1 MKKINIF
8 PQISLLERYLISQ
21 LITPLLFSIVIVT
34 VVAES
39 IGISFEQFRFLM
51 EKRLSFDVL
60 IYLHILKLPEFII
73 YSLPLAILMATIF
86 TYQKLSENSEIIAL
100 QNCGLNLYRLVYPG
114 VIISLLLTILILIL
128 NEVVVP
134 LANYKAAITLEKH
147 LNIIRENLRNH
158 DIFYVEISNDQ
169 TVNLGYKRKY
179 LKYLFYAEELTNMK
193 MKSVVLLIRDTERLK
208 MIINSQFAE
217 CYSEEY
223 CYFYDGNKTI
233 INANGS
239 YGRNLKF
246 DKISLYLPNISS
258 QFKADREKLD
268 HREMSLYQAY
278 QQLSILETAGDR
290 QNFLKLQVHIQKR
303 FTSAISSTVFAL
315 LGSAIGINTKTRVRY
330 NSFALTLG
338 IILIYNMFQL
348 ITDILVVS
356 ENISL
361 VWVWLPNI
369 VGTGIAGNLL
379 NKKNSLLIL

>member
-73 YSLPLAILMATIF
+73 YSLPIAILMATIF

-100 QNCGLNLYRLVYPG
+100 QNCGLSLYRLVYPG
-114 VIISLLLTILILIL
+114 VIIGLLLTILILML

-134 LANYKAAITLEKH
+134 PANYKAAITLEKH

-158 DIFYVEISNDQ
+158 DIFYVEISNDK
-169 TVNLGYKRKY
+169 TVNLGSKRKY
-179 LKYLFYAEELTNMK
+179 LKYLFYAEELTNIK
-193 MKSVVLLIRDTERLK
+193 MRSVVLLIRDTERLK
-208 MIINSQFAE
+208 MIINSEFAE

-239 YGRNLKF
+239 YGKNLKF

-258 QFKADREKLD
+258 QFTADREKLD
-268 HREMSLYQAY
+268 HREMSLYQVY

-290 QNFLKLQVHIQKR
+290 QNFLKLQVQIQKR

-315 LGSAIGINTKTRVRY
+315 LGSAIGINTKTRVKY

-338 IILIYNMFQL
+338 IILIYNMFQ
-348 ITDILVVS
+348 IIISILVVS
-356 ENISL
+356 EDISL
-361 VWVWLPNI
+361 AWVWLPNI
-369 VGTGIAGNLL
+369 VGTGIAGDLL
-379 NKKNSLLIL
+379 NKKNSY

>member
-39 IGISFEQFRFLM
+39 IGISFEQFRFLI

-86 TYQKLSENSEIIAL
+86 TYQKLSEN
-100 QNCGLNLYRLVYPG
+100 
-114 VIISLLLTILILIL
+114 
-128 NEVVVP
+128 
-134 LANYKAAITLEKH
+134 
-147 LNIIRENLRNH
+147 
-158 DIFYVEISNDQ
+158 
-169 TVNLGYKRKY
+169 
-179 LKYLFYAEELTNMK
+179 
-193 MKSVVLLIRDTERLK
+193 
-208 MIINSQFAE
+208 
-217 CYSEEY
+217 
-223 CYFYDGNKTI
+223 
-233 INANGS
+233 GS
-239 YGRNLKF
+239 YGKNLKF

-379 NKKNSLLIL
+379 NKKNSLLI

>member
-73 YSLPLAILMATIF
+73 YSLPIAILMATIF

-100 QNCGLNLYRLVYPG
+100 QNCGLSLYRLVYPG
-114 VIISLLLTILILIL
+114 VIIGLLLTILILML

-134 LANYKAAITLEKH
+134 PANYKAAITLEKH

-158 DIFYVEISNDQ
+158 DIFYVEISNDK
-169 TVNLGYKRKY
+169 TVKLGSKRKY
-179 LKYLFYAEELTNMK
+179 LKYLFYAEELTNIK
-193 MKSVVLLIRDTERLK
+193 MRSVVLLIRDTERLK
-208 MIINSQFAE
+208 MIINSEFAE

-239 YGRNLKF
+239 YGKNLKF

-258 QFKADREKLD
+258 QFTADREKLD
-268 HREMSLYQAY
+268 HREMSLYQVY

-290 QNFLKLQVHIQKR
+290 QNFLKLQVQIQKR

-315 LGSAIGINTKTRVRY
+315 LGSAIGINTKTRVKY

-338 IILIYNMFQL
+338 IILIYNMFQ
-348 ITDILVVS
+348 IIISILVVS
-356 ENISL
+356 EDISL
-361 VWVWLPNI
+361 AWVWLPNI
-369 VGTGIAGNLL
+369 VGTCIAGDLL
-379 NKKNSLLIL
+379 SR

>member
-73 YSLPLAILMATIF
+73 YSLPIAILMATIF

-100 QNCGLNLYRLVYPG
+100 QNCGLILYRLVYPG
-114 VIISLLLTILILIL
+114 VIIGLLLTILILML

-134 LANYKAAITLEKH
+134 PANYKAAITLEKH

-158 DIFYVEISNDQ
+158 DIFYVEISNDK
-169 TVNLGYKRKY
+169 TVNLGSKRKY
-179 LKYLFYAEELTNMK
+179 LKYLFYAEELTNIK
-193 MKSVVLLIRDTERLK
+193 MRSVVLLIRDTERLK
-208 MIINSQFAE
+208 MIINSEFAE

-239 YGRNLKF
+239 YGKNLKF

-258 QFKADREKLD
+258 QFTADREKLD
-268 HREMSLYQAY
+268 HREMSLYQVY

-290 QNFLKLQVHIQKR
+290 QNFLKLQVQIQKR

-315 LGSAIGINTKTRVRY
+315 LGSAIGINTKTRVKY

-338 IILIYNMFQL
+338 IILIYNMFQ
-348 ITDILVVS
+348 IIISILVVS
-356 ENISL
+356 EDISL
-361 VWVWLPNI
+361 AWVWLPNI
-369 VGTGIAGNLL
+369 VGTCIAGDLL
-379 NKKNSLLIL
+379 NKKNSY

>member
-73 YSLPLAILMATIF
+73 YSLPIAILMATIF

-100 QNCGLNLYRLVYPG
+100 QNCGLSLYRLVYPG
-114 VIISLLLTILILIL
+114 VIIGLLLTILIIML

-134 LANYKAAITLEKH
+134 PANYKAAITLEKH

-158 DIFYVEISNDQ
+158 DIFYVEISNDK
-169 TVNLGYKRKY
+169 TVNLGSKRKY
-179 LKYLFYAEELTNMK
+179 LKYLFYAEELTNIK
-193 MKSVVLLIRDTERLK
+193 MRSVVLLIRDTERLK
-208 MIINSQFAE
+208 MIINSEFAE

-239 YGRNLKF
+239 YGKNLKF

-258 QFKADREKLD
+258 QFTADREKLD
-268 HREMSLYQAY
+268 HREMSLYQVY

-290 QNFLKLQVHIQKR
+290 QNFLKLQVQIQKR

-315 LGSAIGINTKTRVRY
+315 LGSAIGINTKTRVKY

-338 IILIYNMFQL
+338 IILIYNMFQ
-348 ITDILVVS
+348 IIISILVVS
-356 ENISL
+356 EDISL
-361 VWVWLPNI
+361 AWVWLPNI
-369 VGTGIAGNLL
+369 VGTCIAGDLL
-379 NKKNSLLIL
+379 NKKNSY

>member
-1 MKKINIF
+1 MKKTNIF

-100 QNCGLNLYRLVYPG
+100 QNCGLSLYKLVYPG
-114 VIISLLLTILILIL
+114 VIIGLLLTILILML

-134 LANYKAAITLEKH
+134 PANYKAAITLEKY

-158 DIFYVEISNDQ
+158 DIFYVEISNDK
-169 TVNLGYKRKY
+169 TVNLGSKRKY
-179 LKYLFYAEELTNMK
+179 LKYLFYAEELTNIK

-217 CYSEEY
+217 CYSEKY

-239 YGRNLKF
+239 YGKNLKF

-348 ITDILVVS
+348 ITYILVVS

-369 VGTGIAGNLL
+369 VGTGIAGDLL
-379 NKKNSLLIL
+379 NKKNSLLI

>member
-1 MKKINIF
+1 MKKTNIF

-100 QNCGLNLYRLVYPG
+100 QNCGLSLYRLVYPG
-114 VIISLLLTILILIL
+114 VIIGLLLTILILIL

-134 LANYKAAITLEKH
+134 PANYKAAITLEKH

-169 TVNLGYKRKY
+169 TFNLGYKRKY
-179 LKYLFYAEELTNMK
+179 LKYLFYAEELTNIK

-217 CYSEEY
+217 CYSEKY

-239 YGRNLKF
+239 YGKNLKF

-369 VGTGIAGNLL
+369 VGTGIAGDLL
-379 NKKNSLLIL
+379 NKKNSLLI

>member
-73 YSLPLAILMATIF
+73 YSLPIAILMATIF

-100 QNCGLNLYRLVYPG
+100 QNCGLILYRLVYPG
-114 VIISLLLTILILIL
+114 VIIGLLLTILILML

-134 LANYKAAITLEKH
+134 PANYKAAITLEKH

-158 DIFYVEISNDQ
+158 DIFYVEISNDK
-169 TVNLGYKRKY
+169 TVNLGSKRKY
-179 LKYLFYAEELTNMK
+179 LKYLFYAEELTNIK
-193 MKSVVLLIRDTERLK
+193 MRSVVLLIRDTERLK
-208 MIINSQFAE
+208 MIINSEFAE

-239 YGRNLKF
+239 YGKNLKF

-258 QFKADREKLD
+258 QFTADREKLD
-268 HREMSLYQAY
+268 HREMSLYQVY

-315 LGSAIGINTKTRVRY
+315 LGSAIGINTKTRVKY

-338 IILIYNMFQL
+338 IILIYNMFQ
-348 ITDILVVS
+348 IIISILVVS
-356 ENISL
+356 EDISL
-361 VWVWLPNI
+361 AWVWLPNI
-369 VGTGIAGNLL
+369 VCTGIAGDLL
-379 NKKNSLLIL
+379 NKKNSY

>member
-1 MKKINIF
+1 MKKTNIF

-73 YSLPLAILMATIF
+73 YSLPFAILMATIF

-100 QNCGLNLYRLVYPG
+100 QNCGLSLYKLVYPG
-114 VIISLLLTILILIL
+114 VIIGLLLTILILIL

-134 LANYKAAITLEKH
+134 PANYKAAITLEKY

-158 DIFYVEISNDQ
+158 DIFYVEISNDK
-169 TVNLGYKRKY
+169 TVNLGSKRKY
-179 LKYLFYAEELTNMK
+179 LKYLFYAEELTNIK
-193 MKSVVLLIRDTERLK
+193 MRSVVLLIRDTERLK
-208 MIINSQFAE
+208 MIINSEFAE

-239 YGRNLKF
+239 YGKNLKF

-258 QFKADREKLD
+258 QFTADREKLD
-268 HREMSLYQAY
+268 HREMSLYQVY

-315 LGSAIGINTKTRVRY
+315 LGSAIGINTKTRVKY

-338 IILIYNMFQL
+338 IILIYNMFQ
-348 ITDILVVS
+348 IIISILVVS
-356 ENISL
+356 EDISL
-361 VWVWLPNI
+361 AWVWLPNI
-369 VGTGIAGNLL
+369 VGTGIAGDLL
-379 NKKNSLLIL
+379 NKKNSY

>member
-73 YSLPLAILMATIF
+73 YSLPIAILMATIF

-100 QNCGLNLYRLVYPG
+100 QNCGLSLYRLVYPG
-114 VIISLLLTILILIL
+114 VIIGLLLTILILML

-134 LANYKAAITLEKH
+134 PANYKAAITLEKH

-158 DIFYVEISNDQ
+158 DIFYVEISNDK
-169 TVNLGYKRKY
+169 TVNLGSKRKY
-179 LKYLFYAEELTNMK
+179 LKYLFYAEELTNIK
-193 MKSVVLLIRDTERLK
+193 MRSVVLLIRDTERLK
-208 MIINSQFAE
+208 MIINSEFAE

-239 YGRNLKF
+239 YGKNLKF

-258 QFKADREKLD
+258 QFTADREKLD
-268 HREMSLYQAY
+268 HREMSLYQVY

-315 LGSAIGINTKTRVRY
+315 LGSAIGINTKTRVKY

-338 IILIYNMFQL
+338 IILIYNMFQ
-348 ITDILVVS
+348 IIISILVVS
-356 ENISL
+356 EDISL
-361 VWVWLPNI
+361 AWVWLPNI
-369 VGTGIAGNLL
+369 VGTGIAGDLL
-379 NKKNSLLIL
+379 NKKNSY

>member
-73 YSLPLAILMATIF
+73 YSLPIAILMATIF

-100 QNCGLNLYRLVYPG
+100 QNCGLSLYKLVYPG
-114 VIISLLLTILILIL
+114 VIIGLLLTILILML

-134 LANYKAAITLEKH
+134 PANYKAAITLEKH

-158 DIFYVEISNDQ
+158 DIFYVEISNDK
-169 TVNLGYKRKY
+169 TVNLGSKRKY
-179 LKYLFYAEELTNMK
+179 LKYLFYAEELTNIK
-193 MKSVVLLIRDTERLK
+193 MRSVVLLIRDTERLK
-208 MIINSQFAE
+208 MIINSEFAE

-239 YGRNLKF
+239 YGKNLKF

-258 QFKADREKLD
+258 QFTADREKLD
-268 HREMSLYQAY
+268 HREMSLYQVY

-315 LGSAIGINTKTRVRY
+315 LGSAIGINTKTRVKY

-338 IILIYNMFQL
+338 IILIYNMFQ
-348 ITDILVVS
+348 IIISILVVS
-356 ENISL
+356 EDISL
-361 VWVWLPNI
+361 AWVWLPNI
-369 VGTGIAGNLL
+369 VGTGIAGDLL
-379 NKKNSLLIL
+379 NKKNSY

>member
-1 MKKINIF
+1 MKKTNIF

-100 QNCGLNLYRLVYPG
+100 QNCGLSLYKLVYPG
-114 VIISLLLTILILIL
+114 VIIGLLLTILILIL

-134 LANYKAAITLEKH
+134 PANYKAAITLEKH

-169 TVNLGYKRKY
+169 TFNLGYKRKY
-179 LKYLFYAEELTNMK
+179 LKYLFYAEELTNIK

-217 CYSEEY
+217 CYSEKY

-239 YGRNLKF
+239 YGKNLKF

-369 VGTGIAGNLL
+369 VGTGIAGDLL
-379 NKKNSLLIL
+379 NKKNSLLI

>member
-1 MKKINIF
+1 MKKTNIF

-73 YSLPLAILMATIF
+73 YSLPIAILMATIF

-100 QNCGLNLYRLVYPG
+100 QNCGLSLYRLVYPG
-114 VIISLLLTILILIL
+114 VIIGLLLTILILML

-134 LANYKAAITLEKH
+134 PANYKAAITLEKH

-158 DIFYVEISNDQ
+158 DIFYVEISNDK
-169 TVNLGYKRKY
+169 TVNLGSKRKY
-179 LKYLFYAEELTNMK
+179 LKYLFYAEELTNIK
-193 MKSVVLLIRDTERLK
+193 MRSVVLLIRDTERLK
-208 MIINSQFAE
+208 MIINSEFAE

-239 YGRNLKF
+239 YGKNLKF

-258 QFKADREKLD
+258 QFTADREKLD
-268 HREMSLYQAY
+268 HREMSLYQVY

-290 QNFLKLQVHIQKR
+290 QNFLKLQVQIQKR

-315 LGSAIGINTKTRVRY
+315 LGSAIGINTKTRVKY

-338 IILIYNMFQL
+338 IILIYNMFQ
-348 ITDILVVS
+348 IIISILVVS
-356 ENISL
+356 EDISL
-361 VWVWLPNI
+361 AWVWLPNI
-369 VGTGIAGNLL
+369 VGTGIAGDLL
-379 NKKNSLLIL
+379 NKKNSY

>member
-73 YSLPLAILMATIF
+73 YSLPIAILMATIF

-100 QNCGLNLYRLVYPG
+100 QNCGLSLYRLVYPG
-114 VIISLLLTILILIL
+114 VIIGLLLTILILIL

-134 LANYKAAITLEKH
+134 PANYKAAITLEKY

-158 DIFYVEISNDQ
+158 DIFYVEISNDK
-169 TVNLGYKRKY
+169 TVNLGSKRKY
-179 LKYLFYAEELTNMK
+179 LKYLFYAEELTNIK
-193 MKSVVLLIRDTERLK
+193 MRSVVLLIRDTERLK
-208 MIINSQFAE
+208 MIINSEFAE

-239 YGRNLKF
+239 YGKNLKF

-258 QFKADREKLD
+258 QFTADREKLD
-268 HREMSLYQAY
+268 HREMSLYQVY

-315 LGSAIGINTKTRVRY
+315 LGSAIGINTKTRVKY

-338 IILIYNMFQL
+338 IILIYNMFQ
-348 ITDILVVS
+348 IIISILVVS
-356 ENISL
+356 EDISL
-361 VWVWLPNI
+361 AWVWLPNI
-369 VGTGIAGNLL
+369 VGTGIAGDLL
-379 NKKNSLLIL
+379 NKKNSY

>member
-1 MKKINIF
+1 MKKTNIF

-73 YSLPLAILMATIF
+73 YSLPIAILMATIF

-100 QNCGLNLYRLVYPG
+100 QNCGLSLYKLVYPG
-114 VIISLLLTILILIL
+114 VIIGLLLTILILIL

-134 LANYKAAITLEKH
+134 PANYKAAITLEKH

-158 DIFYVEISNDQ
+158 DIFYVEISNDK
-169 TVNLGYKRKY
+169 TVNLGSKRKY
-179 LKYLFYAEELTNMK
+179 LKYLFYAEELTNIK
-193 MKSVVLLIRDTERLK
+193 MRSVVLLIRDTERLK
-208 MIINSQFAE
+208 MIINSEFAE

-239 YGRNLKF
+239 YGKNLKF

-258 QFKADREKLD
+258 QFTADREKLD
-268 HREMSLYQAY
+268 HREMSLYQVY

-315 LGSAIGINTKTRVRY
+315 LGSAIGINTKTRVKY

-338 IILIYNMFQL
+338 IILIYNMFQ
-348 ITDILVVS
+348 IIISILVVS
-356 ENISL
+356 EDISL
-361 VWVWLPNI
+361 AWVWLPNI
-369 VGTGIAGNLL
+369 VGTGIAGDLL
-379 NKKNSLLIL
+379 NKKNSY

>member
-1 MKKINIF
+1 MKKTNIF

-73 YSLPLAILMATIF
+73 YSLPFAILMATIF

-100 QNCGLNLYRLVYPG
+100 QNCGLILYRLVYPG
-114 VIISLLLTILILIL
+114 VIIGLLLTILILML

-134 LANYKAAITLEKH
+134 PANYKAAITLEKH

-158 DIFYVEISNDQ
+158 DIFYVEISNDK
-169 TVNLGYKRKY
+169 TVNLGSKRKY
-179 LKYLFYAEELTNMK
+179 LKYLFYAEELTNIK
-193 MKSVVLLIRDTERLK
+193 MRSVVLLIRDTERLK
-208 MIINSQFAE
+208 MIINSEFAE

-239 YGRNLKF
+239 YGKNLKF

-258 QFKADREKLD
+258 QFTADREKLD
-268 HREMSLYQAY
+268 HREMSLYQVY

-315 LGSAIGINTKTRVRY
+315 LGSAIGINTKTRVKY

-338 IILIYNMFQL
+338 IILIYNMFQ
-348 ITDILVVS
+348 IIISILVVS
-356 ENISL
+356 EDISL
-361 VWVWLPNI
+361 AWVWLPNI
-369 VGTGIAGNLL
+369 VGTGIAGDLL
-379 NKKNSLLIL
+379 NKKNSY

>member
-1 MKKINIF
+1 MKKTNIF

-73 YSLPLAILMATIF
+73 YSLPIAILMATIF

-100 QNCGLNLYRLVYPG
+100 QNCGLILYRLVYPG
-114 VIISLLLTILILIL
+114 VIIGLLLTILILML

-134 LANYKAAITLEKH
+134 PANYKAAITLEKH

-158 DIFYVEISNDQ
+158 DIFYVEISNDK
-169 TVNLGYKRKY
+169 TVNLGSKRKY
-179 LKYLFYAEELTNMK
+179 LKYLFYAEELTNIK
-193 MKSVVLLIRDTERLK
+193 MRSVVLLIRDTERLK
-208 MIINSQFAE
+208 MIINSEFAE

-239 YGRNLKF
+239 YGKNLKF

-258 QFKADREKLD
+258 QFTADREKLD
-268 HREMSLYQAY
+268 HREMSLYQVY

-290 QNFLKLQVHIQKR
+290 QNFLKLQVQIQKR

-315 LGSAIGINTKTRVRY
+315 LGSAIGINTKTRVKY

-338 IILIYNMFQL
+338 IILIYNMFQ
-348 ITDILVVS
+348 IIISILVVS
-356 ENISL
+356 EDISL
-361 VWVWLPNI
+361 AWVWLPNI
-369 VGTGIAGNLL
+369 VGTCIAGDLL
-379 NKKNSLLIL
+379 NKKNSY

>member
-73 YSLPLAILMATIF
+73 YSLPIAILMATIF

-100 QNCGLNLYRLVYPG
+100 QNCGLILYRLVYPG
-114 VIISLLLTILILIL
+114 VIIGLLLTILILML

-134 LANYKAAITLEKH
+134 PANYKAAITLEKH

-158 DIFYVEISNDQ
+158 DIFYVEISNDK
-169 TVNLGYKRKY
+169 TVNLGSKRKY
-179 LKYLFYAEELTNMK
+179 LKYLFYAEELTNIK
-193 MKSVVLLIRDTERLK
+193 MRSVVLLIRDTERLK
-208 MIINSQFAE
+208 MIINSEFAE

-239 YGRNLKF
+239 YGKNLKF

-258 QFKADREKLD
+258 QFTADREKLD
-268 HREMSLYQAY
+268 HREMSLYQVY

-315 LGSAIGINTKTRVRY
+315 LGSAIGINTKTRVKY

-338 IILIYNMFQL
+338 IILIYNMFQ
-348 ITDILVVS
+348 IIISILVVS
-356 ENISL
+356 EDISL
-361 VWVWLPNI
+361 AWVWLPNI
-369 VGTGIAGNLL
+369 VGTCIAGDLL
-379 NKKNSLLIL
+379 NKKNSY

>member
-1 MKKINIF
+1 MKKTNIF

-73 YSLPLAILMATIF
+73 YSLPFAILMATIF

-100 QNCGLNLYRLVYPG
+100 QNCGLSLYKLVYPG
-114 VIISLLLTILILIL
+114 VIIGLLLTILILIL

-134 LANYKAAITLEKH
+134 PANYKAAITLEKY

-179 LKYLFYAEELTNMK
+179 LKYLFYAEELTNIK

-217 CYSEEY
+217 CYSEKY

-239 YGRNLKF
+239 YGKNLKF

-379 NKKNSLLIL
+379 NKKNSLLI

>member
-73 YSLPLAILMATIF
+73 YSLPIAILMATIF

-100 QNCGLNLYRLVYPG
+100 QNCGLSLYRLVYPG
-114 VIISLLLTILILIL
+114 VIIGLLLTILILML

-134 LANYKAAITLEKH
+134 PANYKAAITLEKH

-158 DIFYVEISNDQ
+158 DIFYVEISNDK
-169 TVNLGYKRKY
+169 TVNLGSKRKY
-179 LKYLFYAEELTNMK
+179 LKYLFYAEELTNIK
-193 MKSVVLLIRDTERLK
+193 MRSVVLLIRDTERLK
-208 MIINSQFAE
+208 MIINSEFAE
-217 CYSEEY
+217 CHSEEY

-239 YGRNLKF
+239 YGKNLKF

-258 QFKADREKLD
+258 QFTADREKLD

-315 LGSAIGINTKTRVRY
+315 LGSAIGINTKTRVKY

-338 IILIYNMFQL
+338 IILIYNMFQ
-348 ITDILVVS
+348 IIISILVVS
-356 ENISL
+356 EDISL
-361 VWVWLPNI
+361 AWVWLPNI
-369 VGTGIAGNLL
+369 VGTGIAGDLL
-379 NKKNSLLIL
+379 NKKNSY

>member
-1 MKKINIF
+1 MKKTNIF

-73 YSLPLAILMATIF
+73 YSLPIAILMATIF

-100 QNCGLNLYRLVYPG
+100 QNCGLSLYRLVYPG
-114 VIISLLLTILILIL
+114 LIIGLLLTILILIL

-134 LANYKAAITLEKH
+134 PANYKAAITLEKY

-179 LKYLFYAEELTNMK
+179 LKYLFYAEELTNIK

-217 CYSEEY
+217 CYSEKY

-239 YGRNLKF
+239 YGKNLKF

-303 FTSAISSTVFAL
+303 FTSAISSTVFAF
-315 LGSAIGINTKTRVRY
+315 LGSAIGINTKTRVKY
-330 NSFALTLG
+330 NSFGLTLG

-361 VWVWLPNI
+361 AWVWLPNI
-369 VGTGIAGNLL
+369 VGTGIAGYLL
-379 NKKNSLLIL
+379 NKKNSLLI

>member
-1 MKKINIF
+1 MKKTNIF

-73 YSLPLAILMATIF
+73 YSLPIAILMATIF

-100 QNCGLNLYRLVYPG
+100 QNCGLSLYRLVYPG
-114 VIISLLLTILILIL
+114 VIIGLLLTILILML

-134 LANYKAAITLEKH
+134 PANYKAAITLEKH

-158 DIFYVEISNDQ
+158 DIFYVEISNDK
-169 TVNLGYKRKY
+169 TVNLGSKRKY
-179 LKYLFYAEELTNMK
+179 LKYLFYAEELTNIK
-193 MKSVVLLIRDTERLK
+193 MRSVVLLIRDTERLK
-208 MIINSQFAE
+208 MIINSEFAE

-239 YGRNLKF
+239 YGKNLKF

-258 QFKADREKLD
+258 QFTADREKLD
-268 HREMSLYQAY
+268 HREMSLYQVY

-315 LGSAIGINTKTRVRY
+315 LGSAIGINTKTRVKY

-338 IILIYNMFQL
+338 IILIYNMFQ
-348 ITDILVVS
+348 IIISILVVS
-356 ENISL
+356 EDISL
-361 VWVWLPNI
+361 AWVWLPNI
-369 VGTGIAGNLL
+369 VGTCIAGDLL
-379 NKKNSLLIL
+379 NKKNSY

>member
-73 YSLPLAILMATIF
+73 YSLPIAILMATIF

-100 QNCGLNLYRLVYPG
+100 QNCGLSLYRLVYPG
-114 VIISLLLTILILIL
+114 VIIGLLLTILILML

-134 LANYKAAITLEKH
+134 PANYKAAITLEKH

-158 DIFYVEISNDQ
+158 DIFYVEISNDK
-169 TVNLGYKRKY
+169 TVNLGSKRKY
-179 LKYLFYAEELTNMK
+179 LKYLFYAEELTNIK
-193 MKSVVLLIRDTERLK
+193 MRSVVLLIRDTERLK
-208 MIINSQFAE
+208 MIINSEFAE

-239 YGRNLKF
+239 YGKNLKF

-258 QFKADREKLD
+258 QFTADREKLD
-268 HREMSLYQAY
+268 HREMSLYQVY

-290 QNFLKLQVHIQKR
+290 QNFLKLQVQIQKR

-315 LGSAIGINTKTRVRY
+315 LGSAIGINTKTRVKY

-338 IILIYNMFQL
+338 IILIYNMFQ
-348 ITDILVVS
+348 IIISILVVS
-356 ENISL
+356 EDISL
-361 VWVWLPNI
+361 AWVWLPNI
-369 VGTGIAGNLL
+369 VGTCIAGDLL
-379 NKKNSLLIL
+379 NKKNSY

>member
-73 YSLPLAILMATIF
+73 YSLPIAILMATIF

-100 QNCGLNLYRLVYPG
+100 QNCGLSLYRLVYPG
-114 VIISLLLTILILIL
+114 VIIGLLLTILILML

-134 LANYKAAITLEKH
+134 PANYKAAITLEKH

-158 DIFYVEISNDQ
+158 DIFYVEISNDK
-169 TVNLGYKRKY
+169 TVNLGSKRKY
-179 LKYLFYAEELTNMK
+179 LKYLFYAEELTNIK
-193 MKSVVLLIRDTERLK
+193 MRSVVLLIRDTERLK
-208 MIINSQFAE
+208 MIINSEFAE

-239 YGRNLKF
+239 
-246 DKISLYLPNISS
+246 
-258 QFKADREKLD
+258 
-268 HREMSLYQAY
+268 
-278 QQLSILETAGDR
+278 
-290 QNFLKLQVHIQKR
+290 
-303 FTSAISSTVFAL
+303 
-315 LGSAIGINTKTRVRY
+315 
-330 NSFALTLG
+330 
-338 IILIYNMFQL
+338 
-348 ITDILVVS
+348 
-356 ENISL
+356 
-361 VWVWLPNI
+361 
-369 VGTGIAGNLL
+369 
-379 NKKNSLLIL
+379 

>member
-73 YSLPLAILMATIF
+73 YSLPIAILMATIF

-100 QNCGLNLYRLVYPG
+100 QNCGLSLYRLVYPG
-114 VIISLLLTILILIL
+114 VIIGLLLTILILML

-134 LANYKAAITLEKH
+134 PANYKAAITLEKH

-158 DIFYVEISNDQ
+158 DIFYVEISNDK
-169 TVNLGYKRKY
+169 TVNLGSKRKY
-179 LKYLFYAEELTNMK
+179 LKYLFYAEELTNIK
-193 MKSVVLLIRDTERLK
+193 MRSVVLLIRDTERLK
-208 MIINSQFAE
+208 MIINSEFAE
-217 CYSEEY
+217 CHSEEY

-239 YGRNLKF
+239 YGKNLKF

-258 QFKADREKLD
+258 QFTADREKLD
-268 HREMSLYQAY
+268 HREMSLYQVY

-290 QNFLKLQVHIQKR
+290 QNFLKLQVQIQKR

-315 LGSAIGINTKTRVRY
+315 LGSAIGINTKTRVKY

-338 IILIYNMFQL
+338 IILIYNMFQ
-348 ITDILVVS
+348 IIISILVVS
-356 ENISL
+356 EDISL
-361 VWVWLPNI
+361 AWVWLPNI
-369 VGTGIAGNLL
+369 VGTCIAGDLL
-379 NKKNSLLIL
+379 NKKNSY

>member
-100 QNCGLNLYRLVYPG
+100 QNCGLILYRLVYPG
-114 VIISLLLTILILIL
+114 VIIGLLLTILILIL

-134 LANYKAAITLEKH
+134 PANYKAAITLEKH

-158 DIFYVEISNDQ
+158 DIFYVEISNDK
-169 TVNLGYKRKY
+169 TVNLGSKRKY
-179 LKYLFYAEELTNMK
+179 LKYLFYAEELTNIK
-193 MKSVVLLIRDTERLK
+193 MRSVVLLIRDTERLK
-208 MIINSQFAE
+208 MIINSEFAE

-239 YGRNLKF
+239 YGKNLKF

-258 QFKADREKLD
+258 QFTADREKLD
-268 HREMSLYQAY
+268 HREMSLYQVY

-315 LGSAIGINTKTRVRY
+315 LGSAIGINTKTRVKY

-338 IILIYNMFQL
+338 IILIYNMFQ
-348 ITDILVVS
+348 IIISILVVS
-356 ENISL
+356 EDISL
-361 VWVWLPNI
+361 AWVWLPNI
-369 VGTGIAGNLL
+369 VGTCIAGDLL
-379 NKKNSLLIL
+379 NKKNSY

>member
-73 YSLPLAILMATIF
+73 YSLPIAILMATIF

-100 QNCGLNLYRLVYPG
+100 QNCGLILYRLVYPG
-114 VIISLLLTILILIL
+114 VIIGLLLTILILML

-134 LANYKAAITLEKH
+134 PANYKAAITLEKH

-158 DIFYVEISNDQ
+158 DIFYVEISNDK
-169 TVNLGYKRKY
+169 TVNLGSKRKY
-179 LKYLFYAEELTNMK
+179 LKYLFYAEELTNIK
-193 MKSVVLLIRDTERLK
+193 MRSVVLLIRDTERLK
-208 MIINSQFAE
+208 MIINSEFAE

-239 YGRNLKF
+239 YGKNLKF

-258 QFKADREKLD
+258 QFTADREKLD
-268 HREMSLYQAY
+268 HREMSLYQVY

-315 LGSAIGINTKTRVRY
+315 LGSAIGINTKTRVKY

-338 IILIYNMFQL
+338 IILIYNMFQ
-348 ITDILVVS
+348 IIISILVVS
-356 ENISL
+356 EDISL
-361 VWVWLPNI
+361 AWVWLPNI
-369 VGTGIAGNLL
+369 VGTGIAGDLL
-379 NKKNSLLIL
+379 NKKNSY

>member
-73 YSLPLAILMATIF
+73 YSLPIAILMATIF

-100 QNCGLNLYRLVYPG
+100 QNCGLSLYRLVYPG
-114 VIISLLLTILILIL
+114 VIIGLLLTILILML

-134 LANYKAAITLEKH
+134 PANYKAAITLEKH

-158 DIFYVEISNDQ
+158 DIFYVEISNDK
-169 TVNLGYKRKY
+169 TVNLGSKRKY
-179 LKYLFYAEELTNMK
+179 LKYLFYAEELTNIK
-193 MKSVVLLIRDTERLK
+193 MRSVVLLIRDTERLK
-208 MIINSQFAE
+208 MIINSEFAE

-239 YGRNLKF
+239 YGKNLKF

-258 QFKADREKLD
+258 QFTADREKLD
-268 HREMSLYQAY
+268 HREMSLYQVY

-290 QNFLKLQVHIQKR
+290 QNFLKLQDQIQKR

-315 LGSAIGINTKTRVRY
+315 LGSAIGINTKTRVKY

-338 IILIYNMFQL
+338 IILIYNMFQ
-348 ITDILVVS
+348 IIISILVVS
-356 ENISL
+356 EDISL
-361 VWVWLPNI
+361 AWVWLPNI
-369 VGTGIAGNLL
+369 VGTCIAGDLL
-379 NKKNSLLIL
+379 NKKNSY